1 MFEENIEPLKFSEKR
16 HFLKNGVLRPI
27 CPVQDGFWVLR
38 GQIWLFSRKNAKKM
52 LEKILDFSKFAK
64 QNSQSTASYALR
76 NHRNVRQTRAI
87 PRIRSDKPSAEEEE
101 KMAKEHF
108 DRSKPHCNIGTI

>member
-1 MFEENIEPLKFSEKR
+1 MAQN
-16 HFLKNGVLRPI
+16 LR
-27 CPVQDGFWVLR
+27 FWAKK
-38 GQIWLFSRKNAKKM
+38 QKKM
-52 LEKILDFSKFAK
+52 LEKFLEIAKFVR

-76 NHRNVRQTRAI
+76 NNRNMRLTRAV

-108 DRSKPHCNIGTI
+108 DRSKPHCNIGTIGHVDH